1 MQFSWGTWRRKAAKP
16 RVSTRQ
22 LSLGTHLVGLV
33 LAATLPLLVFTL
45 ALVAR
50 YVESERADI
59 DTTLQVGAK
68 GLASRLDREF
78 ETSLAALQAL
88 VESDVLDEN
97 NLARFYRT
105 AQVLRG
111 QRGWSNLVVLRPDG
125 TQLLNLKQP
134 LGSALPNLRARAY
147 LQQVVATKRP
157 FVSDLYLGSMASKWM
172 VAIAVPVLKK
182 DEVQDVVVAVI
193 YAADMQSL
201 VSQSFRPWTRT
212 LVDRNGLVVARS
224 GAPELV
230 GRRAMPDF
238 LREVSRS
245 PAGNYSTTAA
255 DGVHRS
261 GAFAHAR
268 LSGWTAAVSVPSA
281 AVQRELWRSLLGPG
295 AAGGAMLAV
304 AVFLAWALG
313 RRIAREI
320 STATAAAEAVAQGS
334 SNWTLNSRIAEL
346 WRLGAAL
353 ETSAVLLEQRDQARA
368 QAHARESQARREAE
382 AANEAKDR
390 FIATLSH
397 ELRTPLTPVLTALT
411 LLQDQEELS
420 PTGHD
425 YVETIRR
432 SVYLETRLIDDLLDV
447 TRIVHGKLHFERHRV
462 DLRAIIGRAI
472 DVCHPELEAR
482 HIRLTAEYEPGP
494 FLVEGDPAR
503 LQQVFWNV
511 LKNAAKFTPEGG
523 FISLSCK
530 LESATVRIDIT
541 DEGVGIADSDLE
553 RIFEPFAQ
561 AEHDPVHPSAGLGLG
576 LSISRAVIEGHG
588 GSIRAFSAGEGQ
600 GATFSIWLPT
610 IVHGALGLGSD
621 EPQRTRLRGW
631 RPARVL
637 LVEDHPETART
648 TRTLL
653 ERAGHRVASAGDVHS
668 ALQQMSGGEFDILI
682 SDIGLPDGSGVD
694 LMRAL
699 RERGNTVP
707 GVAMS
712 GYGSPDDVESTRS
725 AGFVAHLVKPVD
737 SRQLLRAIEDHA
749 RFTQTLN
756 SPAKT

>member
-1 MQFSWGTWRRKAAKP
+1 MQFSWGTWRRKAAEP
-16 RVSTRQ
+16 GISTRQ

-33 LAATLPLLVFTL
+33 LAATLPLLIFSL
-45 ALVAR
+45 ALVAS
-50 YVESERADI
+50 YVEAERDDI
-59 DTTLQVGAK
+59 NTALQVGARD
-68 GLASRLDREF
+68 LASALDREF
-78 ETSLAALQAL
+78 ETSLATLQAL
-88 VESDVLDEN
+88 VESEVLDESD
-97 NLARFYRT
+97 LARFYRT
-105 AQVLRG
+105 AQVLRS

-134 LGSALPNLRARAY
+134 LGTKLPNLRARAY
-147 LQQVVATKRP
+147 LQQVVTTKRP
-157 FVSDLYLGSMASKWM
+157 FVSDLYKGSMAQKWM
-172 VAIAVPVLKK
+172 VAIAVPVLR
-182 DEVQDVVVAVI
+182 DETVQDVIVAVI
-193 YAADMQSL
+193 YAPDLQSM
-201 VSQSFRPWTRT
+201 VSQSFRPWTRA

-238 LREVSRS
+238 LRDVSSS
-245 PAGNYSTTAA
+245 PTGIYSTTSV

-268 LSGWTAAVSVPSA
+268 LSGWTTAVSVPSA
-281 AVQRELWRSLLGPG
+281 TVQGALWRSLMGPA

-320 STATAAAEAVAQGS
+320 SLATAAAEAVAQGS
-334 SNWTLNSRIAEL
+334 SSWTLNSRIAEL

-353 ETSAVLLEQRDQARA
+353 ETSAVLLDQRDHARA
-368 QAHARESQARREAE
+368 QAHARESQARQEAE

-390 FIATLSH
+390 FIAMLSH

-411 LLQDQEELS
+411 LLQDEEELS
-420 PTGHD
+420 PAGHD

-447 TRIVHGKLHFERHRV
+447 TRIVQGKLHFERHRV
-462 DLRAIIGRAI
+462 DVCAIIGRAI
-472 DVCHPELEAR
+472 DVCGPEIGAR
-482 HIRLTAEYEPGP
+482 HIQLAADLSAGP
-494 FLVEGDPAR
+494 IFVEGDAAR
-503 LQQVFWNV
+503 LQQVFWNI
-511 LKNAAKFTPEGG
+511 LKNAVKFTPEGG
-523 FISLSCK
+523 AISLHCK
-530 LESATVRIDIT
+530 LESGSVRVDIS
-541 DEGVGIADSDLE
+541 DEGVGIAHSDLE
-553 RIFEPFAQ
+553 QIFEPFAQ
-561 AEHDPVHPSAGLGLG
+561 AQRDPGHASAGLGLG
-576 LSISRAVIEGHG
+576 LSISRAVVEAHG
-588 GSIRAFSAGEGQ
+588 GSIRAFSEGEGH

-648 TRTLL
+648 MRTLL
-653 ERAGHRVASAGDVHS
+653 ERAGHRVASAGDVRS

-694 LMRAL
+694 LMRTL
-699 RERGNTVP
+699 RARGNTVP

-712 GYGSPDDVESTRS
+712 GYGAPDDVESTRS

-737 SRQLLRAIEDHA
+737 SRELLRAIEDHA
-749 RFTQTLN
+749 RFTHTLN